1 MTLDDIVNLVGSFE
15 GTVTQRPREGDGTPE
30 LAWGDAFFYYSPDGT
45 IPTIQPFATIVT
57 KNYPGDELSQL
68 DRTDAFRV
76 NIVAGKQEFE
86 RILGVPPREAANAP
100 QADVDDVLAAHPQ
113 YGTAGCCRW
122 STRLRRPKCTFGNYS
137 TPPTALPGAD
147 TSDARA
153 DHPKNSLIDRDS
165 PSTSNP
171 LARSCSA
178 TVPYLRRSPGST
190 PTPDTR

>member
-45 IPTIQPFATIVT
+45 IPTTQPFATIVT

-113 YGTAGCCRW
+113 YGTAGWLSVVNPSSQTETHIRE
-122 STRLRRPKCTFGNYS
+122 L
-137 TPPTALPGAD
+137 L
-147 TSDARA
+147 
-153 DHPKNSLIDRDS
+153 DS
-165 PSTSNP
+165 AYHV
-171 LARSCSA
+171 ARSR
-178 TVPYLRRSPGST
+178 YERRQS
-190 PTPDTR
+190 

>member
-113 YGTAGCCRW
+113 YGTAGWLSVVNPSSQTEMHIRELLD
-122 STRLRRPKCTFGNYS
+122 SAYS
-137 TPPTALPGAD
+137 
-147 TSDARA
+147 
-153 DHPKNSLIDRDS
+153 I
-165 PSTSNP
+165 
-171 LARSCSA
+171 ARSR
-178 TVPYLRRSPGST
+178 YERRQG
-190 PTPDTR
+190 